1 MSYNKDTD
9 YQAKINDAVAKGD
22 YESAAKYEQSRNEKI
37 DGENLSYEK
46 TNRYSGWLDSTDY
59 STVLKKQM
67 SGGASKRAV
76 SDTLEK
82 RINKA
87 KGTDGLT
94 QYAADDVYDAAI
106 RYIMGGT
113 SFSYSEKAPQY
124 KSNYDGQLERLYREL
139 ANIKKFSYNPYDDDL
154 YEYYRKQYIR
164 EGNRA
169 MENLLGELSAN
180 TGGVA
185 SSYAVSAAA
194 QSQNYYNQK
203 LTDIIPELYND
214 AYEKYLDNISR
225 QERQLD
231 ILAGL
236 KEDEYDRYLSS
247 LNQYNKDREFEYG
260 KFLDEQEYEQRLR
273 DNERDSKESELEYDY
288 LLKKLE
294 NEAEEN
300 SRKWKQQEYENKY
313 ESEQDKIEKALSKWK
328 SMGYLDEES
337 AEILGLP
344 AGLHTT
350 DYDYKKA
357 QQYKMYN
364 K

>member
-22 YESAAKYEQSRNEKI
+22 YESAAKYEKSRNEKI
-37 DGENLSYEK
+37 DTEGLSYEK
-46 TNRYSGWLDSTDY
+46 TNRYSGWLDTTDY
-59 STVLKKQM
+59 SNVLKKQM
-67 SGGASKRAV
+67 SSGASRRAV

-106 RYIMGGT
+106 RYIMGGN
-113 SFSYSEKAPQY
+113 SFSFSQSAPKY
-124 KSNYDGQLERLYREL
+124 KGSYDSQIQKLYREL
-139 ANIKKFSYNPYDDDL
+139 SKIKEFDYDPYDDDL
-154 YEYYRKQYIR
+154 YEYYRKQYVR

-169 MENLLGELSAN
+169 MEDLLGELSAN

-194 QSQNYYNQK
+194 QSRNYYNQK

-214 AYEKYLDNISR
+214 SYEKYLDSIGR
-225 QERQLD
+225 QERQLN

-236 KEDEYDRYLSS
+236 KEDEYERYLTS
-247 LNQYNKDREFEYG
+247 LNQYNKDREFEYN
-260 KFLDEQEYEQRLR
+260 KFLDEQEYEYRLQE
-273 DNERDSKESELEYDY
+273 NERKEEESEREYDY
-288 LLKKLE
+288 LLRKLE
-294 NEAEEN
+294 GEAEEN
-300 SRKWKQQEYENKY
+300 WRKWKQQEYEN
-313 ESEQDKIEKALSKWK
+313 EQDKIDIALQKWK